1 VEVVDLLRSC
11 RGSICLGEGDRGGG
25 VVVHGPDP
33 QDLDLHGARELVRNS
48 EWDHRNA
55 VSPRDAWSHSH
66 LVLEDD
72 GCIDRLG
79 RECPS
84 QRGRESEVRRCPFSS
99 RSTRTQHKAR

>member
-1 VEVVDLLRSC
+1 MEVVDLLRSC

-79 RECPS
+79 WECP
-84 QRGRESEVRRCPFSS
+84 GRESEVRRCPFSS